1 VKVTTQELERCETLV
16 TVEVET
22 EQLDKLLKKTAQKVS
37 REIKIPGFRPGKAPF
52 QVVARRVGL
61 EALQQQMLEDEADA
75 LIAKALTDAGVKP
88 YAQIT
93 LQEVKWEPLLLVLR
107 VPTEPKVILGEY
119 RHIRL
124 ETPASELVTDEDVAN
139 VLKRIQAQN
148 ATWVPVEQP
157 SELGHS
163 VSISVTQKD
172 GDTVIVENQSIDYE
186 LVTVENEGETIH
198 PQNQMTAALVGLSDG
213 ETKTFSIHYPADYE
227 ETDVAGKEITFTVE
241 VNGVKVKEVE
251 PIDDEFAKAMGDKDS
266 LAEWREE
273 LKENIQQQRE
283 MKRAHEV
290 GQQVL
295 DKVMAELQLVE
306 WPLSIEEQMID
317 QELTRQNQRLQEANL
332 TLDAYYK
339 MQNTTPEA
347 WREQLRGEVAH
358 RLKTG
363 LVLSELAQKE
373 NVRITQTE
381 VLERARYISQMSG
394 LGDRIWQYIL
404 QSESYQQEIASELL
418 ADKTLLHLAKI
429 AKGEMNESSP
439 ETIETAAVEEAT
451 PEVNHD

>member
-1 VKVTTQELERCETLV
+1 
-16 TVEVET
+16 
-22 EQLDKLLKKTAQKVS
+22 
-37 REIKIPGFRPGKAPF
+37 
-52 QVVARRVGL
+52 
-61 EALQQQMLEDEADA
+61 M
-75 LIAKALTDAGVKP
+75 
-88 YAQIT
+88 
-93 LQEVKWEPLLLVLR
+93 VLR

-119 RHIRL
+119 RDIRL
-124 ETPASELVTDEDVAN
+124 ETPASELVTDEDVDK
-139 VLKRIQAQN
+139 VLARIQSQN

-172 GDTVIVENQSIDYE
+172 GDTVIVENQSLDYE
-186 LVTVENEGETIH
+186 LITVDNEGETIH

-213 ETKTFSIHYPADYE
+213 ETKTFAMHYPADYE

-251 PIDDEFAKAMGDKDS
+251 PIDDEFAKAMSDKDS

-273 LKENIQQQRE
+273 LKETIQQQRE
-283 MKRAHEV
+283 MQRAHEV

-295 DKVMAELQLVE
+295 DKVMEGLQLVE

-339 MQNTTPEA
+339 MQNTTAEE
-347 WREQLRGEVAH
+347 WREQLRVEVAH

-363 LVLSELAQKE
+363 FVLSELAQKE
-373 NVRITQTE
+373 NVKITQTE

-429 AKGEMNESSP
+429 AKGEVNGSSP
-439 ETIETAAVEEAT
+439 EAIETAAVEEAT
-451 PEVNHD
+451 PEAVA